1 MAESDP
7 FASTER
13 TKVLSDDVIPVDS
26 EGNGNDVE
34 KVSLTRTR
42 LDLAPFHM
50 CSATVP
56 FCFILM
62 DGPSEIHLEVTC
74 DAAVSRWVGPIVD
87 CPGGCP

>member
-13 TKVLSDDVIPVDS
+13 TKVLSNDVIPVDS
-26 EGNGNDVE
+26 EGTSDDVE
-34 KVSLTRTR
+34 KVSLTR

-62 DGPSEIHLEVTC
+62 YGPSKIHSEVTC